1 MRAKKKRKC
10 SPLPSSSPRANTQSG
25 EISPFPL
32 ATSLH
37 RGRSCVR
44 SIVMPNEGAPTWYH
58 SVAGFVR
65 VLRFDKAK
73 KNAVE
78 VPWFTTLSRSSFTF
92 SISLLPLK
100 AFLLFSVAA
109 VYSITSS
116 APYFPRAEGKEGGGD
131 VRTNG
136 LKRSREMII
145 KKKQEVP

>member
-32 ATSLH
+32 AASLL
-37 RGRSCVR
+37 RGHSCVR

-73 KNAVE
+73 KNAVK

-100 AFLLFSVAA
+100 VFLFFSVAA

-116 APYFPRAEGKEGGGD
+116 APYFPRVEGKEGGD